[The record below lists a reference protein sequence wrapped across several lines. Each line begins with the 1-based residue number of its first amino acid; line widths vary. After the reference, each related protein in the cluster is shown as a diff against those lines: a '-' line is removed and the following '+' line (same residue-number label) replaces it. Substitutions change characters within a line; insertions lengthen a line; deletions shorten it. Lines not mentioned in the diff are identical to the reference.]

1 MIDRLRCACVGAA
14 LMGAVALSSQ
24 AIAEPPK
31 APKDAD
37 ITCPYLRQQKI
48 DRHAC
53 QIADPDMGREV
64 IDNLQRLKK
73 ADYLLE
79 LAKGLAQDG
88 FITEAMACC
97 DLAAELCPG
106 SPCAERAGKTL
117 RELVL
122 RFDTPTGVA
131 EESTEWQTHDPDVEA
146 MVGQLMKACHLL
158 MSRGMQHEAAELAR
172 QAYALDPQH
181 VGADP
186 LIYKMHLLGEQI
198 ATQPAGASEA
208 SEAPA
213 CPYCP
218 KSGKPIRE
226 VMPEKT
232 PPASHYEFEAGVN
245 SGGLHLCADCSLSGS
260 IYHVRYKQGRLAI
273 WKSADA
279 GKTKP

>member
-1 MIDRLRCACVGAA
+1 MIRRLRCALFVGALA
-14 LMGAVALSSQ
+14 ITGHVAAQTTS
-24 AIAEPPK
+24 P
-31 APKDAD
+31 PKDAD
-37 ITCPYLRQQKI
+37 ITCPYLRQQRI
-48 DRHAC
+48 DRHAS

-64 IDNLQRLKK
+64 IDNLRRLKK
-73 ADYLLE
+73 ADYLLD

-88 FITEAMACC
+88 FATEAMACC

-106 SPCAERAGKTL
+106 SPCAERAAKTM

-122 RFDTPTGVA
+122 HFDTPTGVA
-131 EESTEWQTHDPDVEA
+131 EESTEWQMHDPDVEA
-146 MVGQLMKACHLL
+146 MVGELMKACHLL
-158 MSRGMQHEAAELAR
+158 MTRGMQHEAAELAR
-172 QAYALDPQH
+172 QAYVLDPQR

-208 SEAPA
+208 SEPPS

-218 KSGKPIRE
+218 NSGKAIHE
-226 VMPEKT
+226 VVPEKT
-232 PPASHYEFEAGVN
+232 PPEAQYEFEAGVN
-245 SGGLHLCADCSLSGS
+245 SGGLHLCADCSLSGNV
-260 IYHVRYKQGRLAI
+260 YHVRYKHGRLAI